1 MLGCKGGK
9 IVLFAPKYF
18 GYEDVIRDRLSY
30 YGYDVKL
37 IYENMD
43 KVSHYYKFIKSRFP
57 HLMNNAVNKLFQKE
71 IEKLDSAVNYVI
83 VIRGE
88 YIDVNTIKI
97 MKNKFRSGCTY
108 ILYQWDGVENNP
120 NCLEIEK
127 EFDKV
132 LSFDVNDC
140 RIRGWK
146 YRPLF
151 FIDEYIDKRE
161 RDIDLLYICSLHSDR
176 VRILN
181 ELKHICKVNHFSYK
195 AVLYEKRYIFLK
207 RKYID
212 KKTEYIYADDSDIT
226 FKPLSIMQTY
236 KLYGR
241 AKVVVDYTHPGQTG
255 FTMRTI
261 ECIGNGCKMITNN
274 QFIKQADFYNGNNI
288 IMYDDSLFVPKDFV
302 SDKYITDTNTT
313 KRYSLDSFLE
323 DILGKDD

>member
-1 MLGCKGGK
+1 MLGGKGEK

-18 GYEDVIRDRLSY
+18 GYEDVIRGRLSY
-30 YGYDVKL
+30 FGYDVKL

-57 HLMNNAVNKLFQKE
+57 HLMNNAVNKFFQKE
-71 IEKLDSAVNYVI
+71 IKKLGEPVKYVI

-88 YIDVNTIKI
+88 YIDINTIKL
-97 MKNKFRSGCTY
+97 MKNKFGSDCTY

-132 LSFDVNDC
+132 MSFDINDC
-140 RIRGWK
+140 KKRGWK

-151 FIDEYIDKRE
+151 FIDEYIDKSE
-161 RDIDLLYICSLHSDR
+161 KDIDLLYICSLHSDR

-181 ELKHICKVNHFSYK
+181 ELKNICKDNNFSYI
-195 AVLYEKRYIFLK
+195 AVLYEKRYIYLK

-212 KKTEYIYADDSDIT
+212 KKIDYINADDSDMT
-226 FKPLSIMQTY
+226 YKPLSIIQTY

-261 ECIGNGCKMITNN
+261 ECVGNGCKMITNN
-274 QFIKQADFYNGNNI
+274 HFIKQADFYNENNI

-302 SDKYITDTNTT
+302 SGEYIVDTNIT
-313 KRYSLDSFLE
+313 KKYTLDSFLE
-323 DILGKDD
+323 DFLE